1 MESSDP
7 DVGSSPTEP
16 IIEPQP
22 VRCGLHLIVLMALD
36 AAVRDGLMTAE
47 DAVRLLGLI
56 TDQDSAPAAE
66 APEEKT

>member
-22 VRCGLHLIVLMALD
+22 VRCGLHLIFLMALD
-36 AAVRDGLMTAE
+36 AAVRDGLVTVQ

-56 TDQDSAPAAE
+56 TDQDSAPVAE
-66 APEEKT
+66 ASEEKT